1 MQLAIC
7 CRRCV
12 CILEITFWRMRV
24 LAKVYSCA
32 VVGLE
37 GVPVE
42 VEVDISQGLPSF
54 QIVGLPD
61 AAVQESKERVR
72 PAVRNS
78 GFTFPM
84 KRLTANLAPADIR
97 KAGPSYDLPI
107 AVGLLLA
114 SEQISGQVER
124 ALFVG
129 ELGLDGPCATPMAC
143 CQW

>member
-1 MQLAIC
+1 M
-7 CRRCV
+7 
-12 CILEITFWRMRV
+12 

-37 GVPVE
+37 GLPVE

-54 QIVGLPD
+54 LIVGLPD

-72 PAVRNS
+72 AAVKNS
-78 GFTFPM
+78 GATFPL
-84 KRLTANLAPADIR
+84 KRLTVNLAPADVR

-114 SEQISGQVER
+114 TEQVHGDVER
-124 ALFVG
+124 ALFIG
-129 ELGLDGPCATPMAC
+129 ELGLASSTLLTHGVQPLRRANADRGLLPHPQEPMFR
-143 CQW
+143 